1 MHLVPSTDFPLIV
14 SRAILTLCLSRR
26 VTIERP
32 PPPPGRHLVCLFDA
46 QIQRAASV
54 IPSFDPNKL
63 ID

>member
-32 PPPPGRHLVCLFDA
+32 PPPPGRHLVGLLMLRYRG
-46 QIQRAASV
+46 QPLLSQV
-54 IPSFDPNKL
+54 LTLTN
-63 ID
+63 